1 MESKKFISAFEAL
14 AQEHRLAA
22 FRQLVQAGPAGLT
35 PSRLCETLGIPGP
48 TLSFH
53 LAQLRHAGLVSVTRQ
68 GRSLTYVAA
77 FETMNQ
83 VVGYLT
89 ENCCDGA
96 ACVPASC
103 APFATGKK
111 SGGTSNE
118 RPVHPKRRA

>member
-1 MESKKFISAFEAL
+1 MESANVIAALEAL

-22 FRQLVQAGPAGLT
+22 FRLLVQAGPTGLT
-35 PSRLCETLGIPGP
+35 PTRLCDVLRLPGP

-53 LAQLRHAGLVSVTRQ
+53 LAQLRHAGLVSATRQ

-103 APFATGKK
+103 APYASGKK
-111 SGGTSNE
+111 SSASNE
-118 RPVHPKRRA
+118 RPARPKRRA